1 MHTYTYIYIHIH
13 IYIYLH
19 TYIYIHILAKSA
31 NMYTYCGDSA
41 KGSSADA
48 EVRCLTVH
56 VVHAPPKPAP
66 LLIWANLIK
75 DKKERGGR

>member
-1 MHTYTYIYIHIH
+1 M
-13 IYIYLH
+13 
-19 TYIYIHILAKSA
+19 AKSA
-31 NMYTYCGDSA
+31 NVYIYCGDSA